1 MFLPGKFHGQ
11 RTEEPG
17 GLTVGVIRVGHDLA
31 TKPQWVIDNRWEIY
45 RKGQKTQGIWWRH
58 LRYVIEAEE

>member
-17 GLTVGVIRVGHDLA
+17 GLIVEVIRVGHDLA
-31 TKPQWVIDNRWEIY
+31 TKPQRVIDNRWEIY
-45 RKGQKTQGIWWRH
+45 RKGQKTQGI
-58 LRYVIEAEE
+58 